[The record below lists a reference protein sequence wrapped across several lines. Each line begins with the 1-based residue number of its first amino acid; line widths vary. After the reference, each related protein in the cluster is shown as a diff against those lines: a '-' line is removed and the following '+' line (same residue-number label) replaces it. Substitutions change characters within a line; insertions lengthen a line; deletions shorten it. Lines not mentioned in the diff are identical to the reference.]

1 MISTLSPRLFGAVRA
16 AISCVQD
23 NGTIE
28 RKRGAGIVFAGFI
41 YVNQKSVREALS
53 NLHPAMLQ
61 PCYNAI
67 MRRSFGSNVCK
78 EARDGSRRSE

>member
-28 RKRGAGIVFAGFI
+28 RKRGVGIVFVGGLFMST
-41 YVNQKSVREALS
+41 N
-53 NLHPAMLQ
+53 
-61 PCYNAI
+61 
-67 MRRSFGSNVCK
+67 
-78 EARDGSRRSE
+78 